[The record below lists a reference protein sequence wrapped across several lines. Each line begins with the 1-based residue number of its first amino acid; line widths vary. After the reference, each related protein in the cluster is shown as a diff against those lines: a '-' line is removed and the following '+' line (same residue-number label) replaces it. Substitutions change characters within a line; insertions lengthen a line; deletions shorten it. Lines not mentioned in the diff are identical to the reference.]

1 MLTRRRFLA
10 LSGFTGLAATGMVL
24 GFRALPSDS
33 ESAGDGPPSIS
44 VGSDSCAHCQMIIS
58 DIRFAAAWR
67 DTNGKPARFDD
78 IGCMVAMY
86 QEMPPTEG
94 AGFWVHSYLDEALL
108 AAEDATFVVSDD
120 ITTPMAYGIAAV
132 ATRPEADTL
141 VQQFGGETRTW
152 DALAMQAVSGTHG
165 GH

>member
-10 LSGFTGLAATGMVL
+10 LSGFTGLTAAGMVM

-33 ESAGDGPPSIS
+33 ESSGDGPPSIS

-78 IGCMVAMY
+78 IGCMVDMY
-86 QEMPPTEG
+86 REMPPGDG

-108 AAEDATFVVSDD
+108 TASAATFAVSES

-132 ATRPEADTL
+132 ATRPEADAL

-152 DALAMQAVSGTHG
+152 AQMVALDAPGGHG